1 MFRIHVDGRALIAV
15 ALVTAALPLASHCHA
30 AAVVPMI
37 AQAGAALVQP
47 GGLQG
52 LAQGAANPAAR
63 PEMVQADPQA
73 AEPKPAD
80 AAPATAASPFEIRY
94 LIAYLMM
101 LIFIGGGT
109 GLVVRPTGRTRQDQG
124 KAAAT
129 PKPAATKK

>member
-1 MFRIHVDGRALIAV
+1 MFRIHVDGRVPVV
-15 ALVTAALPLASHCHA
+15 ALVIGGLPLASHCHA

-73 AEPKPAD
+73 EQPKPAD
-80 AAPATAASPFEIRY
+80 AAAPATDASPFEIRY
-94 LIAYLMM
+94 LIAYVMM

-109 GLVVRPTGRTRQDQG
+109 GLVVRPTGRTRQHQD
-124 KAAAT
+124 KAST
-129 PKPAATKK
+129 PPTPAAKK